1 MIRLDGRVAIV
12 TGAGRGLGRAE
23 ALALARLGATVVV
36 NDPGVSLDGSG
47 ASAGPA
53 HDVVDLIVA
62 KGGQA
67 KANTADCGDW
77 AMAERMVK
85 DTIAEFGRLDIL
97 VLSAG
102 ILRDRMSFNMD
113 EAAWLDVLHVHLT
126 GSFAPARFAAEY
138 WRNSAKA
145 GEPVSGRIIFT
156 SSEAGLLGT
165 TGQVNYAAAKGAILT
180 MTVTMAREL
189 ERYGVTV
196 NSISP
201 RALTRLS
208 AEANGVT
215 SEAAEAVEATHR
227 RSPHNVA
234 PLVAY
239 LASDEASDISGQVF
253 LDIGDTIELWQG
265 WRSVAE
271 SRSDDLWT
279 VDSAGSAVR
288 AVLEGQRSTP
298 GPLPWQESEVVG

>member
-1 MIRLDGRVAIV
+1 
-12 TGAGRGLGRAE
+12 
-23 ALALARLGATVVV
+23 
-36 NDPGVSLDGSG
+36 
-47 ASAGPA
+47 
-53 HDVVDLIVA
+53 
-62 KGGQA
+62 
-67 KANTADCGDW
+67 
-77 AMAERMVK
+77 
-85 DTIAEFGRLDIL
+85 
-97 VLSAG
+97 
-102 ILRDRMSFNMD
+102 
-113 EAAWLDVLHVHLT
+113 
-126 GSFAPARFAAEY
+126 
-138 WRNSAKA
+138 
-145 GEPVSGRIIFT
+145 
-156 SSEAGLLGT
+156 
-165 TGQVNYAAAKGAILT
+165 
-180 MTVTMAREL
+180 MAREL